1 MAAKRNNAETPFV
14 TVERFDEFVPKR
26 GKKTNLL
33 GFATIT
39 VNDITISGVRVL
51 DGKNGIWTSFPST
64 TSDKKDEEGNNLYYP
79 IVWFSYGDKES
90 NKAAYDAVAQAIEEY
105 LSTTNK

>member
-1 MAAKRNNAETPFV
+1 MAAKKNNAETPLV
-14 TVERFDEFVPKR
+14 TVERFDVYTPKR

-39 VNDITISGVRVL
+39 VNDITISGIRVL

-64 TSDKKDEEGNNLYYP
+64 MSDKKDEEGNNLYYP
-79 IVWFSYGDKES
+79 IVWFSFGSKED
-90 NKAAYDAVAQAIEEY
+90 NKNAYDAVAEAIEEY
-105 LSTTNK
+105 ISNNNA

>member
-1 MAAKRNNAETPFV
+1 MAAKKNNEETPYV
-14 TVERFDEFVPKR
+14 TVESFYEYTPKR

-39 VNDITISGVRVL
+39 INDITISGIRVL
-51 DGKNGIWTSFPST
+51 NGKNGIWTSFPST
-64 TSDKKDEEGNNLYYP
+64 MSDKKDEDGDNIYYP
-79 IVWFSYGDKES
+79 IVWFNYGDKES
-90 NKAAYDAVAQAIEEY
+90 NKFAYDAVTEAIEEY

>member
-1 MAAKRNNAETPFV
+1 MATKKNNAETPFV
-14 TVERFDEFVPKR
+14 TVERFDAYVPKR

-39 VNDITISGVRVL
+39 VNDITISGIRVL

-64 TSDKKDEEGNNLYYP
+64 MSDKKDEDGNNLYYP
-79 IVWFSYGDKES
+79 IVWFSFGDKDS
-90 NKAAYDAVAQAIEEY
+90 NRTAYDAVAEAIEEY
-105 LSTTNK
+105 MANTNA